1 MAVIIWK
8 RNFENIF
15 CHLNFWFNHRIFICP
30 HYYWYTSTIYF
41 NQFQSIKNIRQVLVA
56 KNGYS
61 EQNIIES
68 DAFHQATNRC
78 YFKVIIKNA
87 DQATATER
95 IITMDNRI

>member
-1 MAVIIWK
+1 M
-8 RNFENIF
+8 
-15 CHLNFWFNHRIFICP
+15 
-30 HYYWYTSTIYF
+30 
-41 NQFQSIKNIRQVLVA
+41 VA